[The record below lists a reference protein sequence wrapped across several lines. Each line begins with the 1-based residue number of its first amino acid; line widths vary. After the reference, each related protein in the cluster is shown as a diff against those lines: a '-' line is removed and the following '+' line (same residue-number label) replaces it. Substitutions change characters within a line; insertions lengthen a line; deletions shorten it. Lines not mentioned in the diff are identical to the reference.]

1 MPKNRFGCSI
11 LVWAAIA
18 LSICAM
24 SGIAGFAADPPPL
37 LLQHPTL
44 SDTKIV
50 FVYGG
55 DLWSVARDGGTAE
68 RLTAG
73 VGTKSRPFFSP
84 DGSEIAFTASYD
96 GNSDVYV
103 IPANGGVPKRL
114 TYHPAADEVMG
125 WTPD

>member
-1 MPKNRFGCSI
+1 MENKSLG
-11 LVWAAIA
+11 WARNWRKFVSVLIAALGGTA
-18 LSICAM
+18 LS
-24 SGIAGFAADPPPL
+24 SQVADKSPL

-44 SDTKIV
+44 SESRIV

-55 DLWSVARDGGTAE
+55 DLWSVSREGGTAE

-73 VGTKSRPFFSP
+73 VGLKSRPFFSP

-103 IPANGGVPKRL
+103 NPGERRSAQ
-114 TYHPAADEVMG
+114 AAD
-125 WTPD
+125 PPPCRR